1 MTLTNRFQN
10 HKVTSTNSFCF
21 SKNALIIS
29 TSVAKYNIGSLTQKN
44 LNTNDWYQQKMSELK
59 SLTADFRD
67 SEINPPNSWSLY
79 WASETLEIL
88 RVNEFPCDRIAA
100 SVDEGICISFLSK
113 KNKDRY
119 ADIEFFNNRE
129 ILAAKSDR
137 SSKPKIWA
145 VSIDQIEETLVDLR
159 EYIY

>member
-1 MTLTNRFQN
+1 MMNTVRIHNWQATSSNLLPFSEDRIIIRSSEDKYRLENLT
-10 HKVTSTNSFCF
+10 
-21 SKNALIIS
+21 SKS
-29 TSVAKYNIGSLTQKN
+29 
-44 LNTNDWYQQKMSELK
+44 LNTTGWYHQKMSELK
-59 SLTADFRD
+59 TINRDFRD
-67 SEINPPNSWSLY
+67 SEINPPNNWSIY

-88 RVNEFPCDRIAA
+88 RMNQFPCDRIAA

-137 SSKPKIWA
+137 SSKPKVWA
-145 VSIDQIEETLVDLR
+145 VSIDQIEETIVDLR
-159 EYIY
+159 EYIS